1 MSSWKKKNAIM
12 RRYNAT
18 AHIYD
23 TRYFEEQTKKVKAAL
38 KHVQIDANCVLLDA
52 GCGTGVLFKHIADK
66 ASAIVG
72 IDVSKKSLFEAK
84 KRAEKNENVFLI
96 RSDADN
102 MPFSRVFSHVFAI
115 TLLQNMPNPRDTLR
129 ELRNVA
135 KHDAVFIITGLK
147 KIFTKK
153 DFLALIIDSG
163 IKIEFLEE
171 EDNLKCYVAIGSIRH
186 H

>member
-1 MSSWKKKNAIM
+1 LSSWKKKRAMIE
-12 RRYNAT
+12 RYDAT

-23 TRYFEEQTKKVKAAL
+23 VRYFEEQTIKIKAAL
-38 KHVQIDANCVLLDA
+38 KHVQIDANSVLLDA
-52 GCGTGVLFKHIADK
+52 GCGTGVLFEHIADK
-66 ASAIVG
+66 VSAIVG
-72 IDVSKKSLFEAK
+72 IDVSKKSLLEAK
-84 KRAEKNENVFLI
+84 KRAGKSENIFLV
-96 RSDADN
+96 RSDVDN
-102 MPFSRVFSHVFAI
+102 MPFVRVFTHIFAV
-115 TLLQNMPNPRDTLR
+115 TLLQNTPNPRDTLK

-153 DFLALIIDSG
+153 EFLALLSDSR

-171 EDNLKCYVAIGSIRH
+171 EDNLKCYVAVGSVGH